1 MDNLKLKRIVIDKLL
16 AIGIIKHG
24 DFTLKS
30 GIKSSVYF
38 DFRQVIS
45 YPTIM
50 NYICQLAEH
59 IITSIK
65 KEYPGR
71 QIRFLGIP
79 MGAIPLAT
87 FLSQYFGLPSIML
100 RKNIKEHGTRKILE
114 GLWNPGDIIILVD
127 DVFTSGTSL
136 CEYID
141 LINTNIPD
149 NGLDLT
155 NIMIVCDRSK
165 GASITKFPKL
175 QSIFQL
181 EDFEPLSPIFS
192 SPIYQNSLANELYKI
207 AFDKKSNIIV
217 AADYSSKNDIIALIQ
232 KVGHLIAGIKLH
244 IDIIHDAD
252 SGFFEELK
260 ILKIQHNIVIIED
273 IKAAD
278 ISEITIAKLRNPRNS
293 ILEWADAITVH
304 SISGLPKLTASVDIG
319 LIPVVQMS
327 CNSLIS
333 EEYTQR
339 SLEMMREKDIEI
351 AGCVIQNVGAM
362 RDKWEFLGLTPG
374 INLDTSAS
382 SADAS
387 SNQKYKNPL
396 DAAMVGQFWI
406 IGRGIISKP
415 DVAAAAEEYR
425 RIGWEYF
432 VKY

>member
-1 MDNLKLKRIVIDKLL
+1 M
-16 AIGIIKHG
+16 
-24 DFTLKS
+24 
-30 GIKSSVYF
+30 
-38 DFRQVIS
+38 
-45 YPTIM
+45 
-50 NYICQLAEH
+50 
-59 IITSIK
+59 
-65 KEYPGR
+65 
-71 QIRFLGIP
+71 
-79 MGAIPLAT
+79 
-87 FLSQYFGLPSIML
+87 
-100 RKNIKEHGTRKILE
+100 
-114 GLWNPGDIIILVD
+114 
-127 DVFTSGTSL
+127 
-136 CEYID
+136 
-141 LINTNIPD
+141 
-149 NGLDLT
+149 DLT

-165 GASITKFPKL
+165 GASSTKFPKL

-181 EDFEPLSPIFS
+181 EDFEPLSPILS
-192 SPIYQNSLANELYKI
+192 IPLYQNSLANELYKI

-260 ILKIQHNIVIIED
+260 MLKIQHNIVIIED

-339 SLEMMREKDIEI
+339 SLEMMREKDSSI
-351 AGCVIQNVGAM
+351 AGCVIQNVGVM
-362 RDKWEFLGLTPG
+362 INKWEFLGLTPG
-374 INLDTSAS
+374 INLDTSATVS
-382 SADAS
+382 QLS

-396 DAAMVGQFWI
+396 EATSVGQFWI
-406 IGRGIISKP
+406 IGRGIISQP
-415 DVAAAAEEYR
+415 DIVVAAEKYR
-425 RIGWEYF
+425 KMGWEYF